1 MKLWKNLWI
10 IRNKRLSLCR
20 LWCFNQFLLMH
31 NHDFGLFSSLGSGR
45 FFHLLCHN
53 GGEWILSLSFDWH
66 QRRVGRLE
74 ESQCRG
80 QLWPRVGQSI
90 ISFTKHTNWSAYDN
104 NRTQWNRPIRE
115 WQQTLATET
124 KVTESQDWF
133 GSVFPVGSLRQGD
146 VIPKNKFVSF
156 MNQVFSS
163 LNCTLI
169 RVKLTPRKDYKVNTL
184 DNSLKL

>member
-1 MKLWKNLWI
+1 MIQHKRPYHDNNKSYRSKEPVEMKLWKNLWI
-10 IRNKRLSLCR
+10 IRNKRLSLR
-20 LWCFNQFLLMH
+20 WLWCFNQFLLMH
-31 NHDFGLFSSLGSGR
+31 NHDFGLFSSPGSGR
-45 FFHLLCHN
+45 VFHLLCHN

-90 ISFTKHTNWSAYDN
+90 ISVTKHTYWSAYDN

-124 KVTESQDWF
+124 KVIESQD
-133 GSVFPVGSLRQGD
+133 
-146 VIPKNKFVSF
+146 
-156 MNQVFSS
+156 
-163 LNCTLI
+163 
-169 RVKLTPRKDYKVNTL
+169 
-184 DNSLKL
+184 